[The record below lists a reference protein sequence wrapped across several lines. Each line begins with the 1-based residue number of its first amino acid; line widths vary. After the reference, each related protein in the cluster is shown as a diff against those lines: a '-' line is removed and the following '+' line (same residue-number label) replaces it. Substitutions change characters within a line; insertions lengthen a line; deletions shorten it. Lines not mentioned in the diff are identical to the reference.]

1 MYYFFKFVKFVFKS
15 LKWIYVMKE
24 IWLDLFS
31 YIIEVL
37 FDWLMCICNI
47 KIVDFLNENERLEY
61 KEIVWYCLIY

>member
-1 MYYFFKFVKFVFKS
+1 MYYFVKFVKFVFKC

-24 IWLDLFS
+24 IWLDLLS

-37 FDWLMCICNI
+37 FDWLMCICKI

>member
-1 MYYFFKFVKFVFKS
+1 MYYFFKFVKFVFKC

-37 FDWLMCICNI
+37 FDWLVCICKI

>member
-1 MYYFFKFVKFVFKS
+1 MYYFFKFVKFVFKC

-24 IWLDLFS
+24 IWLDLLS

-37 FDWLMCICNI
+37 FDWLMCICKI